1 MNFVLFNLNMDTI
14 VSTLDKDTEQV
25 YFIQAEHYII
35 IIKYCLFFLYRKG
48 EI

>member
-25 YFIQAEHYII
+25 YFIQEENYI
-35 IIKYCLFFLYRKG
+35 IIKYCMFFFV
-48 EI
+48 